1 MRLAD
6 RRLRRELVWVVVI
19 KLVLLTLLWWLFIAP
34 QRVEVDSRKM
44 ADVVAAPDGSPL
56 QFKENPHAN

>member
-1 MRLAD
+1 MAGFARLIFLGLFA
-6 RRLRRELVWVVVI
+6 
-19 KLVLLTLLWWLFIAP
+19 LTLLWWLFIAP

-44 ADVVAAPDGSPL
+44 ADVVAAPAGSPL